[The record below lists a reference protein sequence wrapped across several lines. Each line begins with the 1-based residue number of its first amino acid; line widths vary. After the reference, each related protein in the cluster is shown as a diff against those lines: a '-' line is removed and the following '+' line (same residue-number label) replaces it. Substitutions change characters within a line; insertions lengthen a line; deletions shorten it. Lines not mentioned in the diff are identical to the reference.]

1 MRCSARNWKILTF
14 IWSSYEYKQMS
25 HTSYLYNTLEYYR
38 HCNDICQRML
48 SPMSIKRRHKRR
60 LGRENEG
67 EDDDVMTRLMAM
79 LMKLVVERDTEGR
92 VGTINMKEII
102 RHWAK
107 PPTSRLTPLSAF
119 PRANSNEDVC
129 TWRKCILTEHSQW
142 ESQEHGLPPV
152 LKTLY
157 SIVEAPLKKKSWTLM
172 SVLYDDVQMDQ

>member
-1 MRCSARNWKILTF
+1 MQCGSPEQNRMEVHSRQPSDWRRHLIGIGTNVTMYIGLQVWNHTKNTIVYNIAINCQCFPSLSVFSWQQTCAVQLETGSFKLLLGLLMNTSK
-14 IWSSYEYKQMS
+14 MS
-25 HTSYLYNTLEYYR
+25 HTSYLHNTWDYYR
-38 HCNDICQRML
+38 HCNEICQRML

-107 PPTSRLTPLSAF
+107 PPHF
-119 PRANSNEDVC
+119 
-129 TWRKCILTEHSQW
+129 
-142 ESQEHGLPPV
+142 
-152 LKTLY
+152 
-157 SIVEAPLKKKSWTLM
+157 
-172 SVLYDDVQMDQ
+172 